1 MGDWT
6 PPDQPA
12 RDRILNDLDTNLLV
26 EAGAGSG
33 KTTAMVG
40 RMVELIRTDRA
51 KVEEI
56 AAVTFTRK
64 AAAELRER
72 FQVVLEREYRRAL
85 KAGDDVSR
93 ERFSR
98 ALASLDGCFIGTIHS
113 FCGRL
118 LRERPLEAG
127 VPPNFEEVSD
137 SDEKRLRTESW
148 VRFLDRLSGRKSR
161 LLKRLAEVGLRPA
174 QLRGAF
180 EELSANPDV
189 RYPAEP
195 VPQPTSAEIAPV
207 RAALEALLQDSLR
220 LLPDQEP
227 EGGWDE
233 LQRKVRRLDFTRRF
247 PGWRRT
253 VDFFDA
259 LQLAVTASSKVT
271 QYKWGDAKEAKAAAK
286 ALGER
291 WEEFAAE
298 GGAARELLDR
308 WLAHRYRIALRFA
321 RAAAGHYAAERL
333 RLARLNFQDLLLRA
347 AALLRE
353 HPEAR
358 RELGERYRFVLV
370 DEFQD
375 TDPIQAEV
383 LFLLASDDVDESRW
397 THVTPRPGALFV
409 VGDPKQSIY
418 RFRRAD
424 IAVYNQVKARFQ
436 EFGAVLT
443 LTANFRSRKPIETFV
458 NRVFDGPFPPQAT
471 EQQAAFAPLA
481 VAPGR
486 SDHEGVFWYRVEPAD
501 GRGQITGARVAGPE
515 SELLASWIRE
525 RIDRGERRPG
535 DFMIL
540 TWTKNHLSAYA
551 RALEARNIP
560 VQVSGSGVGA
570 EEELAELILLLRALA
585 DPGDPVLTVAALHGL
600 FFGLSFEELYEHAA
614 AGGKFSFV
622 GDGGAGGAGMGAG
635 GPVAAALAVMR
646 EFWEWTR
653 AFPADV
659 AVGKIVE
666 RLGVLPY
673 AAAGELGA
681 TRAGA
686 LVYALDALRVAALDG
701 ATSLPDAIEVL
712 EQALEQEVDAPLAPG
727 AEDVVRVMNLHKAKG
742 LEAPVVVLAY
752 PAADRDHPPT
762 RRITRDAD
770 GNAVGYVLVQDA
782 TRRHGGVIARPLDW
796 DAHAAAE
803 AEFLAAEDVR
813 LLYVAATRAAEE
825 LVVARCDKTEATSC
839 WSLFHEAL
847 DDPAVATGLTLAA
860 TPRPER
866 ESLDEPASEIVR
878 RIEALEER
886 RNELARPTYR
896 IAAVT
901 ARVKEAA
908 GPPSTPDP
916 GQGEGVGEDVG
927 GGDAVSEAERGAD
940 GEASL
945 GGSTGAVGRGA
956 EWGTA
961 VHVAIE
967 AAARGATGETLRAVC
982 RAALIENERPVDDRG
997 EPTELDELVALVER
1011 LGRSRLWERAQ
1022 RAERR
1027 LVEVPFCIA
1036 LQPSEVRALGLA
1048 EPGAEDR
1055 TEVVEGVIDLAFR
1068 EDDGWVICDFKSDA
1082 APGAKPERVAQYR
1095 KQVELYAV
1103 CWERLTGEKVKER
1116 VLFFAHD
1123 GREMVW

>member
-113 FCGRL
+113 FCARL

-127 VPPNFEEVSD
+127 VPPNFEEVSGP
-137 SDEKRLRTESW
+137 DEERLRTESW
-148 VRFLDRLSGRKSR
+148 ARFLDRLSGRKSR
-161 LLKRLAEVGLRPA
+161 LLRRLAEVGLRPA

-180 EELSANPDV
+180 DELSDNPDV

-195 VPQPTSAEIAPV
+195 VPRPTPEEIAPV
-207 RAALEALLQDSLR
+207 RAALEALLRDSLR
-220 LLPDQEP
+220 LLPDEEP
-227 EGGWDE
+227 ENGWDD

-247 PGWRRT
+247 PGWQRT

-259 LQLAVTASSKVT
+259 LDLALTGSNKVT
-271 QYKWGDAKEAKAAAK
+271 QYKWGGTKEVKAAAK
-286 ALGER
+286 DLGER

-298 GGAARELLDR
+298 GGAACNLLNR

-333 RLARLNFQDLLLRA
+333 RLGRLDFQDLLLRA

-353 HPEAR
+353 HTDAR
-358 RELGERYRFVLV
+358 RELGNRFRWILV

-375 TDPIQAEV
+375 TDPVQAEV
-383 LFLLASDDVDESRW
+383 LFLLASDEVSESRW
-397 THVTPRPGALFV
+397 THATPRPGALFV

-424 IAVYNQVKARFQ
+424 IAVYNQVKARFE

-471 EQQAAFAPLA
+471 EHQAAFAPLA
-481 VAPGR
+481 VAPAR
-486 SDHEGVFWYRVEPAD
+486 SEHEGVFWYSFDPAP
-501 GRGQITGARVAGPE
+501 GIGSYSGKRISEPE

-540 TWTKNHLSAYA
+540 TWKKSDLSAYA

-560 VQVSGSGVGA
+560 VQVSGSGVGV
-570 EEELAELILLLRALA
+570 EEELAELVLLLRALA
-585 DPGDPVLTVAALHGL
+585 DPGDPVLTLAVLHGL
-600 FFGLSFEELYEHAA
+600 FFGLSFEDLYAHAA
-614 AGGKFSFV
+614 AGGTFTFL
-622 GDGGAGGAGMGAG
+622 GDGALVGNAD
-635 GPVAAALAVMR
+635 GPVDAALATLR

-653 AFPADV
+653 ALPADV

-686 LVYALDALRVAALDG
+686 LVYVLDALRVAALEG
-701 ATSLPDAIEVL
+701 ETSLPDAIEVL
-712 EQALEQEVDAPLAPG
+712 EQALAQEVEAPLSPG
-727 AEDVVRVMNLHKAKG
+727 AEDVVRLMNLHKAKG
-742 LEAPVVVLAY
+742 LEAKVVVLAY
-752 PAADRDHPPT
+752 PAAGREHEPE
-762 RRITRDAD
+762 RRVMRDAD
-770 GNAVGYVLVQDA
+770 GRAVGYMPIKDV
-782 TRRHGGVIARPLDW
+782 TRLFGGVIARPLDW
-796 DAHAAAE
+796 DAHARAE
-803 AEFLAAEDVR
+803 ALFLDAEKVR

-825 LVVARCDKTEATSC
+825 LVVSRCVMTKEKSF
-839 WSLFHEAL
+839 WSLFHDAL
-847 DDPAVATGLTLAA
+847 DDPTLATGLALVE
-860 TPRPER
+860 TPRPDR
-866 ESLDEPASEIVR
+866 ESLDEPASEILG
-878 RIEALEER
+878 RIEALRER
-886 RNELARPTYR
+886 RDRLGRPTYR
-896 IAAVT
+896 TAAVT
-901 ARVKEAA
+901 ARAKDNTAFEGA
-908 GPPSTPDP
+908 GGTRS
-916 GQGEGVGEDVG
+916 G
-927 GGDAVSEAERGAD
+927 RGAD
-940 GEASL
+940 
-945 GGSTGAVGRGA
+945 
-956 EWGTA
+956 WGTA
-961 VHVAIE
+961 VHTAIE
-967 AAARGATGETLRAVC
+967 AAGRGASGETLRAVC
-982 RAALIENERPVDDRG
+982 RAALIENGRPVDARG
-997 EPTELDELVALVER
+997 EPTELDELVALVEG
-1011 LGRSRLWERAQ
+1011 LGRSPLWARAQ
-1022 RAERR
+1022 RAGRQ
-1027 LVEVPFCIA
+1027 LLEVPFCVA
-1036 LQPSEVRALGLA
+1036 FDPAEAEALGLVEA
-1048 EPGAEDR
+1048 DASGR
-1055 TEVVEGVIDLAFR
+1055 TEVVEGIIDLAFR
-1068 EDDGWVICDFKSDA
+1068 EDDGAWVICDFKSDDIA
-1082 APGAKPERVAQYR
+1082 NAPSARLEQYR
-1095 KQVELYAV
+1095 RQVDLYAA
-1103 CWERLTGEKVKER
+1103 CWMRMTGEPVKER
-1116 VLFFAHD
+1116 VLFFTHD
-1123 GREMVW
+1123 GREVTW